1 MMNRWTNKY
10 SYGPT
15 GVANTPARALG
26 GRLRSVL
33 LVVLLVAVVVLGVW
47 GGQAIVYQSRCEP
60 TFVSNML
67 TECDSAITTANTL
80 SRSGGAESAAIL
92 GRIRANI
99 RAIDVINEVNNSI
112 EGGNGYFVPT
122 AVFTEL
128 YGIIDSYS
136 NNLKLG
142 NVTIEDQNNLV
153 NALAN
158 LGALLDTLR

>member
-10 SYGPT
+10 SYGP
-15 GVANTPARALG
+15 GGAANTPARALG

-33 LVVLLVAVVVLGVW
+33 LVVLLAAVVVLGVW
-47 GGQAIVYQSRCEP
+47 GGQAIVYQSKCEP
-60 TFVSNML
+60 AFVSQML

-92 GRIRANI
+92 GRIRASI
-99 RAIDVINEVNNSI
+99 HAIDAINEVNNII
-112 EGGNGYFVPT
+112 ESGNGYFVPT
-122 AVFTEL
+122 AVFTDL
-128 YGIIDSYS
+128 YAIIDSYS

-158 LGALLDTLR
+158 LNTLLDGLR

>member
-10 SYGPT
+10 SYGP
-15 GVANTPARALG
+15 GGSAGSPARILG
-26 GRLRSVL
+26 GRMRSALLMVL
-33 LVVLLVAVVVLGVW
+33 AVAVVVLGIF
-47 GGQAIVYQSRCEP
+47 GGQAMIYQSKCEP
-60 TFVSNML
+60 TFISRML
-67 TECDSAITTANTL
+67 TECDGAVSATNSL
-80 SRSGGAESAAIL
+80 SRSGGSESAAIL
-92 GRIRANI
+92 GRIRSNI
-99 RAIDVINEVNNSI
+99 HAIDAINEVNNSI

-142 NVTIEDQNNLV
+142 NTTIEDQNNLV

-158 LGALLDTLR
+158 LSTLLTELR

>member
-10 SYGPT
+10 SYAPGG
-15 GVANTPARALG
+15 GVGSPARMLG

-33 LVVLLVAVVVLGVW
+33 LIVLAVAVVLLGIF
-47 GGQAIVYQSRCEP
+47 GGQAMVYRSKCEP
-60 TFVSNML
+60 TFISRML
-67 TECDSAITTANTL
+67 TECDGAVSATHSL
-80 SRSGGAESAAIL
+80 SRSGGSESAAIL
-92 GRIRANI
+92 GRIRSNI
-99 RAIDVINEVNNSI
+99 HAIDAINEVNNTL

-142 NVTIEDQNNLV
+142 STTIEDQNNLV
-153 NALAN
+153 NALSN
-158 LGALLDTLR
+158 LSTMLTELK